1 MIDVKIIRKSKAV
14 PTASGISTAITN
26 YGDGTAKE
34 AQHAAK
40 ADLATKA
47 EYADKA
53 GVSNKLDPD
62 SPDWEKINLKFQDL
76 SKLFLSKTS
85 DDTAAGIITFL
96 QGLVSQGLI
105 KANEGV
111 EFGEYVTGM
120 FGSGAYIS
128 RQGYGEMRR
137 LRVWEW
143 LEVPEIRMNKITV
156 NVGLSIES
164 YGGGIIETVTPDPS
178 GVLAG
183 WATLKLEDGEY
194 GAIAVGDLCMGL
206 WHNLDGGNAEENTD
220 DLQGN
225 YQMRGFSTVYFRI
238 TDIPETDIDG
248 NSNHDQ
254 HFFRYAL
261 REEGGNG
268 IHPFAMM
275 HFAQRGNP
283 DNTDRQHIRYRTPKY
298 TISMNKLD
306 DWTFR
311 PENIY
316 DIEGELDGFT
326 LNVVG
331 HDGKI
336 YERSFKGRGH
346 VLCNC
351 YIYGEVS
358 QFEIAGHYMTIE
370 QSSGGW
376 MYPDEVNVVTCTIY
390 DGYGRDVTSRYK
402 RYSISR
408 ESGNVNDDN
417 AWNALHQNIE
427 ITESP
432 ISFTLVFS
440 DLGLNGVDKISTL
453 FRVTA
458 TDGNGDDISTT
469 ITFD

>member
-1 MIDVKIIRKSKAV
+1 
-14 PTASGISTAITN
+14 
-26 YGDGTAKE
+26 
-34 AQHAAK
+34 
-40 ADLATKA
+40 
-47 EYADKA
+47 
-53 GVSNKLDPD
+53 
-62 SPDWEKINLKFQDL
+62 
-76 SKLFLSKTS
+76 
-85 DDTAAGIITFL
+85 
-96 QGLVSQGLI
+96 
-105 KANEGV
+105 
-111 EFGEYVTGM
+111 
-120 FGSGAYIS
+120 
-128 RQGYGEMRR
+128 
-137 LRVWEW
+137 
-143 LEVPEIRMNKITV
+143 
-156 NVGLSIES
+156 
-164 YGGGIIETVTPDPS
+164 
-178 GVLAG
+178 
-183 WATLKLEDGEY
+183 
-194 GAIAVGDLCMGL
+194 
-206 WHNLDGGNAEENTD
+206 
-220 DLQGN
+220 
-225 YQMRGFSTVYFRI
+225 
-238 TDIPETDIDG
+238 
-248 NSNHDQ
+248 
-254 HFFRYAL
+254 
-261 REEGGNG
+261 
-268 IHPFAMM
+268 
-275 HFAQRGNP
+275 
-283 DNTDRQHIRYRTPKY
+283 
-298 TISMNKLD
+298 MNKLD

>member
-1 MIDVKIIRKSKAV
+1 MDSIMGNVNEQINS
-14 PTASGISTAITN
+14 AIQNNNNNTS
-26 YGDGTAKE
+26 
-34 AQHAAK
+34 Q
-40 ADLATKA
+40 
-47 EYADKA
+47 
-53 GVSNKLDPD
+53 GVSANDINSLKALLGNKL
-62 SPDWEKINLKFQDL
+62 SRI
-76 SKLFLSKTS
+76 S

-96 QGLVSQGLI
+96 KGLVSQGLI

-111 EFGEYVTGM
+111 KFGEYVTGM

-220 DLQGN
+220 DLKGN

-283 DNTDRQHIRYRTPKY
+283 DDTDRQHIRYRTPKY